1 MSGLGDFLRDDTRK
15 ELISNQI
22 QPGAVFFLFEEF
34 AQKEKFIVILGINPD
49 NIIVGTLYIN
59 SEINPNAIRTAA
71 QRELQ
76 FKLRCSE
83 YSFLSYDSFVNTSFI
98 LKKRFGDL
106 IHTICEKI
114 GRYVGQITERD
125 FGNLR
130 SIMSISREISP
141 ADKRDFGIT

>member
-1 MSGLGDFLRDDTRK
+1 MGDFLRDDTRK